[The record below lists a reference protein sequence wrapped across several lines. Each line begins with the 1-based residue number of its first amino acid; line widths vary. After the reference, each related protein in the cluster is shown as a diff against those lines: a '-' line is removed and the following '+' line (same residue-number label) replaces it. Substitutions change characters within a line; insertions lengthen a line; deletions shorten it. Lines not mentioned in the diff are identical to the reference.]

1 MSKVGYVINYA
12 GYGTDVDKEWMKRF
26 GCTEIMEEKQECGPL
41 RAEWNKLL
49 RRLNKGDELVVPKL
63 SYIIRET
70 RQLSYLLEYCRLKEI
85 RLISIHDCIDSGN
98 ELFPETRMSDI
109 LNVVAL
115 LPKEAFDVRKSSDA
129 IRKVKSRMRTLS
141 PVDYNRIERKEC
153 VVNMYKSGHLINEIW
168 KATGG
173 VKKDKPLLGQR
184 AEGTMIQHGWDVFPN
199 PYCHFIVQLLFN
211 NPNMPV
217 VINTLECFYNS
228 IIDFIA

>member
-98 ELFPETRMSDI
+98 ELFPETQMSDI

-168 KATGG
+168 KASGFRSRSSVFR
-173 VKKDKPLLGQR
+173 VKRGLRCNDTAWMG
-184 AEGTMIQHGWDVFPN
+184 
-199 PYCHFIVQLLFN
+199 FIS
-211 NPNMPV
+211 P
-217 VINTLECFYNS
+217 IHAAIS
-228 IIDFIA
+228 

>member
-26 GCTEIMEEKQECGPL
+26 GCTEIMEEQQDYEL
-41 RAEWNKLL
+41 RTEWNKLL
-49 RRLNKGDELVVPKL
+49 DRLNKGDELVVPKL
-63 SYIIRET
+63 SHVLRET

-85 RLISIHDCIDSGN
+85 RLISIHDRIDSGN
-98 ELFPETRMSDI
+98 ELFPETQMSDI

-168 KATGG
+168 KASGFRSRSSVFRVLKEAGITLNRGR
-173 VKKDKPLLGQR
+173 KKG
-184 AEGTMIQHGWDVFPN
+184 
-199 PYCHFIVQLLFN
+199 
-211 NPNMPV
+211 
-217 VINTLECFYNS
+217 
-228 IIDFIA
+228 

>member
-70 RQLSYLLEYCRLKEI
+70 RQLSYLLEYCRLKKI

-98 ELFPETRMSDI
+98 ELFPETQMSDI

-168 KATGG
+168 KASGFRSRSSVFRVLKEAGITLNRGRKKRISLYV
-173 VKKDKPLLGQR
+173 VKRGLRCNDTAWMG
-184 AEGTMIQHGWDVFPN
+184 
-199 PYCHFIVQLLFN
+199 FIS
-211 NPNMPV
+211 P
-217 VINTLECFYNS
+217 IHAAIS
-228 IIDFIA
+228 

>member
-70 RQLSYLLEYCRLKEI
+70 RQLSYLLEYCRLKKI

-98 ELFPETRMSDI
+98 ELFPETQMSDI

-129 IRKVKSRMRTLS
+129 IRKVKSRMRI
-141 PVDYNRIERKEC
+141 R
-153 VVNMYKSGHLINEIW
+153 
-168 KATGG
+168 
-173 VKKDKPLLGQR
+173 
-184 AEGTMIQHGWDVFPN
+184 
-199 PYCHFIVQLLFN
+199 LLFN
-211 NPNMPV
+211 NPNTSV
-217 VINTLECFYNS
+217 IINTLECFYNS
-228 IIDFIA
+228 IIDFIARYGIKAKLHRPEIKLKFHQCSRITV

>member
-98 ELFPETRMSDI
+98 ELFPETQMSDI

-168 KATGG
+168 KASGFRSRSSVFRVLKEAGTLNRGR
-173 VKKDKPLLGQR
+173 KKG
-184 AEGTMIQHGWDVFPN
+184 
-199 PYCHFIVQLLFN
+199 
-211 NPNMPV
+211 
-217 VINTLECFYNS
+217 
-228 IIDFIA
+228 

>member
-70 RQLSYLLEYCRLKEI
+70 RQLLEYCRLKKI

-98 ELFPETRMSDI
+98 ELFPETQMSDI

-153 VVNMYKSGHLINEIW
+153 VVNRYKSGHLINEIW
-168 KATGG
+168 KASGFRSRSSVFRVLKEAGITLNRGR
-173 VKKDKPLLGQR
+173 KKG
-184 AEGTMIQHGWDVFPN
+184 
-199 PYCHFIVQLLFN
+199 
-211 NPNMPV
+211 
-217 VINTLECFYNS
+217 
-228 IIDFIA
+228 

>member
-85 RLISIHDCIDSGN
+85 RLISIHDRIDSGN
-98 ELFPETRMSDI
+98 ELFPETQMSDI

-115 LPKEAFDVRKSSDA
+115 LPKEAFDIRKSSDA
-129 IRKVKSRMRTLS
+129 VRKVKSRMRTLS
-141 PVDYNRIERKEC
+141 PVDYNRFERNEF

-168 KATGG
+168 KASGFRSRSSVFRVLKEAGITLNRGR
-173 VKKDKPLLGQR
+173 KKG
-184 AEGTMIQHGWDVFPN
+184 
-199 PYCHFIVQLLFN
+199 
-211 NPNMPV
+211 
-217 VINTLECFYNS
+217 
-228 IIDFIA
+228 

>member
-70 RQLSYLLEYCRLKEI
+70 RQLSYLLEYCRLKKI

-98 ELFPETRMSDI
+98 ELFPETQMSDI

-168 KATGG
+168 KASGFRSRSSVFRVLKEAGITLNRGR
-173 VKKDKPLLGQR
+173 KKG
-184 AEGTMIQHGWDVFPN
+184 AMIQHGWDLSPPSMLPFRSTA
-199 PYCHFIVQLLFN
+199 FIQ
-211 NPNMPV
+211 
-217 VINTLECFYNS
+217 
-228 IIDFIA
+228 